1 MSVELIPGR
10 LHSFSTSFAPGV
22 SLFPA
27 EGPADLVSV
36 SSATFSLV
44 HVCLQDF
51 ILKSDSL

>member
-27 EGPADLVSV
+27 EGPAALVSV